1 MKSRAS
7 RGTGSEGRLSMRF
20 TKRPHGGASP
30 SLHFCG
36 DGLSM
41 STNGPCLQL
50 SVVFYRSLIGRPS
63 AAALV
68 PLNRT
73 TDKENLFP
81 FSIRILTKWAFDE
94 TTRHS
99 PWHIWV
105 ILFGFGSV
113 LGWPCSPGSNGL
125 SGKKPR
131 LVDRRNWLTTPPV
144 ATVTSMSIRESAINR
159 RLHVVLLF
167 TCKRT

>member
-20 TKRPHGGASP
+20 TKRPYGGASP
-30 SLHFCG
+30 SLHFSG

-41 STNGPCLQL
+41 STNGPCLRL

-81 FSIRILTKWAFDE
+81 FSIRILTKWP
-94 TTRHS
+94 T
-99 PWHIWV
+99 P
-105 ILFGFGSV
+105 LFAKPHGTLLDTFGLYCLV
-113 LGWPCSPGSNGL
+113 LEVSSDDLARPAVTVYPGRS
-125 SGKKPR
+125 R
-131 LVDRRNWLTTPPV
+131 VW
-144 ATVTSMSIRESAINR
+144 SIDGIG
-159 RLHVVLLF
+159 
-167 TCKRT
+167 